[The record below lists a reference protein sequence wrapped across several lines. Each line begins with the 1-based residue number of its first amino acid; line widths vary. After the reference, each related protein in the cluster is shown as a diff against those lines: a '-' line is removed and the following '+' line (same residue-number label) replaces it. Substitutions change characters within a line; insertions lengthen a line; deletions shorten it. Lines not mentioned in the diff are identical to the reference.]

1 MGAPVTRN
9 ERIMRMWK
17 HDGMSYAEIARE
29 LKLSRSTVAG
39 VVWRSGYR
47 LDIVDRLTRQAKGRT
62 AGHKRGDRNG

>member
-1 MGAPVTRN
+1 MTRN

-17 HDGMSYAEIARE
+17 QDGMSYAEIARE

-47 LDIVDRLTRQAKGRT
+47 LDIVDRLTRQAK
-62 AGHKRGDRNG
+62 

>member
-1 MGAPVTRN
+1 VTRN

-17 HDGMSYAEIARE
+17 QDGMSYADIARE
-29 LKLSRSTVAG
+29 LKLTRSTVAG

-47 LDIVDRLTRQAKGRT
+47 LDIVDRLIRQSEGRK

>member
-1 MGAPVTRN
+1 VTRN

-17 HDGMSYAEIARE
+17 QDGMSYAEIARE

-47 LDIVDRLTRQAKGRT
+47 LDIVDRLTRQAKGRE
-62 AGHKRGDRNG
+62 AGHKSGDRNG